1 VGKSPFMLRNP
12 SRDFQSHTKMQ
23 SQIFQGLKIVEL
35 ASVLAGPA
43 VGMFFAELGAEV
55 IKVENKTT
63 GGDTTRHWK
72 MPSEDPASAESA
84 YFYSVN
90 WGKRHVFLDLTQTT
104 DREQLMHWLNEADVV
119 ISNFKSGGAEK
130 LGLHFAELKKSNP
143 RLIYASISAYGED
156 DLRPGFDVAIQAETG
171 WMHMNGEPGS
181 PPVKMPVAL
190 MDLLAAHQLKE
201 GILVALLQRE
211 RTGKGS
217 EVTVS
222 LFDAGVA
229 SLANQA
235 TNWLNLAHLPQRIGS
250 RHPNIAP
257 YGEIFLSQDGK
268 MLIVSAGTEQQFRAL
283 CFLVDAPQIA
293 EDERFATNALRL
305 QHRDALASQL
315 QAAFRCFPVEV
326 ILERCHAASVPVA
339 PIRNLQEVFDL
350 PATQDLILEEKTEA
364 GGVSKRVRTAVF
376 KLK

>member
-1 VGKSPFMLRNP
+1 
-12 SRDFQSHTKMQ
+12 MQ
-23 SQIFQGLKIVEL
+23 HQIFQGLKVVEL

-72 MPSEDPASAESA
+72 MPGEDPNSPDSA

-90 WGKRHVFLDLTQTT
+90 WGKRHVFLDLTQAA
-104 DREQLMHWLNEADVV
+104 DREQLMHWLQDADVV
-119 ISNFKSGGAEK
+119 ISNFKKGGAAK
-130 LGLHFAELKKSNP
+130 LGLDCASLWEWNP

-171 WMHMNGEPGS
+171 WMYMNGEAGG

-211 RTGKGS
+211 RKGRGS

-222 LFDAGVA
+222 LFDSGVA

-235 TNWLNLAHLPQRIGS
+235 TNWLNLQHLPQRIGS

-257 YGEIFLSQDGK
+257 YGEVFSTKDGK

-283 CFLVDAPQIA
+283 CHLLDAPQIA
-293 EDERFATNALRL
+293 ENERFATNALRL
-305 QHRDALASQL
+305 EHRDDLASQL
-315 QAAFRCFPVEV
+315 QAAFHCFNAEV
-326 ILERCHAASVPVA
+326 ILERCQAASVPVA

-350 PATQDLILEEKTEA
+350 PAAQDLVLEEKIEA
-364 GGVSKRVRTAVF
+364 GDVSKRVRTAVF

>member
-1 VGKSPFMLRNP
+1 MMALPMTNYQLPMTNDKKMNP
-12 SRDFQSHTKMQ
+12 
-23 SQIFQGLKIVEL
+23 FQGLKVIEL

-55 IKVENKTT
+55 LKVENATT

-72 MPSEDPASAESA
+72 MPSEDPAGPASA

-90 WGKRHVFLDLTQTT
+90 WGKRHVFLDLTQAA
-104 DREQLMHWLNEADVV
+104 DRQQLMDWLKEADVV
-119 ISNFKSGGAEK
+119 ISNFKKGGAEK
-130 LGLHFAELKKSNP
+130 LGLDCVSLAQWNP

-171 WMHMNGEPGS
+171 WMHMNGEPDG
-181 PPVKMPVAL
+181 PPTKMPVAL

-201 GILVALLQRE
+201 GILVALWERE
-211 RTGKGS
+211 KNGKGR

-222 LFDAGVA
+222 LFDTGVA

-235 TNWLNLAHLPQRIGS
+235 ANWLNLRHLPQRMGS

-257 YGEIFLSQDGK
+257 YGEVFYTKDDK
-268 MLIVSAGTEQQFRAL
+268 PLIVSTGTEQQFRAL
-283 CFLVDAPQIA
+283 CGLLAVPEIA
-293 EDERFATNALRL
+293 ADGRFATNALRL
-305 QHRDALASQL
+305 QHRIALAELL
-315 QAAFRCFPVEV
+315 QAAFRALPSEL
-326 ILERCHAASVPVA
+326 ILAECHAAHVPVA
-339 PIRNLQEVFDL
+339 PIRDLAEVFELPAARELVLQEKEPDG
-350 PATQDLILEEKTEA
+350 K
-364 GGVSKRVRTAVF
+364 VSSRVRTAVF

>member
-1 VGKSPFMLRNP
+1 
-12 SRDFQSHTKMQ
+12 MQ
-23 SQIFQGLKIVEL
+23 LPIFQNLKVVEL

-55 IKVENKTT
+55 LKVENKTT

-72 MPSEDPASAESA
+72 MPSEDPKNPDSA

-90 WGKRHVFLDLTQTT
+90 WGKRHVFLDLTQSA
-104 DREQLMHWLNEADVV
+104 DRQQLMAWLKEADIV
-119 ISNFKSGGAEK
+119 ISNFKKGGAEK
-130 LGLHFAELKKSNP
+130 LGLDCVSLSQLNP

-171 WMHMNGEPGS
+171 WMHMNGESGG

-201 GILVALLQRE
+201 GVLVALLQRE
-211 RTGKGS
+211 RTGLGS

-235 TNWLNLAHLPQRIGS
+235 TNWLNLGHLPQRIGS

-257 YGEIFLSQDGK
+257 YGEIFYAQDDRP
-268 MLIVSAGTEQQFRAL
+268 LIVSAGTEQQFRAL
-283 CFLVDAPQIA
+283 CHLLGASQIA

-305 QHRDALASQL
+305 EYRDELASQL
-315 QAAFRCFPVEV
+315 QAAFRCFPAET
-326 ILERCHAASVPVA
+326 ILEKCHAAQVPVA

-350 PATQDLILEEKTEA
+350 PAAQDLILEEKTEG

-376 KLK
+376 KIKV

>member
-1 VGKSPFMLRNP
+1 MEQP
-12 SRDFQSHTKMQ
+12 
-23 SQIFQGLKIVEL
+23 IFHQLKVIEL

-43 VGMFFAELGAEV
+43 VGMFFAELGADV
-55 IKVENKTT
+55 LKVENLTT

-72 MPSEDPASAESA
+72 MPSEDPADPASA

-90 WGKRHVFLDLTQTT
+90 WGKRHVFLDLAQAT
-104 DREQLMHWLNEADVV
+104 DREQLMTWLKDADVV
-119 ISNFKSGGAEK
+119 ISNFKKGGAER
-130 LGLHFAELKKSNP
+130 LGLDFDSLVQWNP

-171 WMHMNGEPGS
+171 WMHMNGEPDG
-181 PPVKMPVAL
+181 PPTKMPVAL

-211 RTGKGS
+211 KTEKGS

-222 LFDAGVA
+222 LFDTGVA

-235 TNWLNLAHLPQRIGS
+235 ANWLNLAHLPQRMGS

-257 YGEIFLSQDGK
+257 YGEVFYTKDQK
-268 MLIVSAGTEQQFRAL
+268 PLIVSTGTEQQFRAL
-283 CFLVDAPQIA
+283 CDLLGASQIG
-293 EDERFATNALRL
+293 EDERFVTNALRL
-305 QHRDALASQL
+305 QHRDALAELL
-315 QAAFRCFPVEV
+315 QAAFKNFLSDE
-326 ILERCHAASVPVA
+326 ILEQCHAAQVPVA
-339 PIRNLQEVFDL
+339 PIRNLAEVFEL
-350 PATQDLILEEKTEA
+350 PAARDLILEEKMPD
-364 GGVSKRVRTAVF
+364 GKVSKRVKTVVF

>member
-1 VGKSPFMLRNP
+1 
-12 SRDFQSHTKMQ
+12 MQ
-23 SQIFQGLKIVEL
+23 HQIFQGLKVIEL
-35 ASVLAGPA
+35 SSVLAGPA

-72 MPSEDPASAESA
+72 MPSEDPANPDSA

-90 WGKRHVFLDLTQTT
+90 WGKQHVFLDLTQAA
-104 DREQLMHWLNEADVV
+104 DRQQLMHWLKDADVV
-119 ISNFKSGGAEK
+119 ISNFKKGGAAK
-130 LGLHFAELKKSNP
+130 LGLDCVSLAQWNP

-171 WMHMNGEPGS
+171 WMHMNGESGG

-211 RTGKGS
+211 RTGRGC

-235 TNWLNLAHLPQRIGS
+235 TNWLNLGHLPQRLGS

-257 YGEIFLSQDGK
+257 YGEVFKTQDEK

-283 CFLVDAPQIA
+283 CHLLDASQIA
-293 EDERFATNALRL
+293 ENEYFATNALRL
-305 QHRDALASQL
+305 ENRDELAAQL
-315 QAAFRCFPVEV
+315 QAAFRCFDSQT
-326 ILERCHAASVPVA
+326 ILERCHAAQVPVA

-350 PATQDLILEEKTEA
+350 PAAQDLVLEEVTKS
-364 GGVSKRVRTAVF
+364 GSVSKRVRTAVF
-376 KLK
+376 KIK

>member
-1 VGKSPFMLRNP
+1 MSFVIFAKNLFMSPFQ
-12 SRDFQSHTKMQ
+12 D
-23 SQIFQGLKIVEL
+23 LKVIEL

-43 VGMFFAELGAEV
+43 VGMFFAELGADV
-55 IKVENKTT
+55 LKVENLTT

-72 MPSEDPASAESA
+72 LPAEDPAAPDSA

-90 WGKRHVFLDLTQTT
+90 WGKRHAFLDLTQVA
-104 DREQLMHWLNEADVV
+104 DREQLMAWLKDADVV
-119 ISNFKSGGAEK
+119 ISNFKKGGAEK
-130 LGLHFAELKKSNP
+130 LGLDCVSLAQWNP

-171 WMHMNGEPGS
+171 WMHMNGEADG
-181 PPVKMPVAL
+181 PPTKMPVAL

-211 RTGKGS
+211 KTGKGG

-222 LFDAGVA
+222 LFDTGVA

-235 TNWLNLAHLPQRIGS
+235 ANWLNLAHLPQRMGS

-257 YGEIFLSQDGK
+257 YGEVFYTKDK
-268 MLIVSAGTEQQFRAL
+268 KPLIVSTGTEQQFRAL
-283 CFLVDAPQIA
+283 CQMLGVAQIP
-293 EDERFATNALRL
+293 ENERFATNALRL
-305 QHRDALASQL
+305 QHRDELAGLL
-315 QAAFRCFPVEV
+315 QAAFQNFAAAQ
-326 ILERCHAASVPVA
+326 ILEQCHAMQVPVA
-339 PIRNLQEVFDL
+339 PIRDLAEVFDL
-350 PATQDLILEEKTEA
+350 PAARDLILEEKTQA
-364 GGVSKRVRTAVF
+364 GKVSKRVRTAVF

>member
-1 VGKSPFMLRNP
+1 
-12 SRDFQSHTKMQ
+12 MQ
-23 SQIFQGLKIVEL
+23 QPIFHQLKVVEL

-55 IKVENKTT
+55 LKIENLTT

-72 MPSEDPASAESA
+72 MPSEDPADPASA
-84 YFYSVN
+84 YFHSVN
-90 WGKRHVFLDLTQTT
+90 WGKRHVFLDLAQTA
-104 DREQLMHWLNEADVV
+104 DRQQLMDWLKTADVV
-119 ISNFKSGGAEK
+119 ISNFKKGGAEK
-130 LGLHFAELKKSNP
+130 FGLDCASLAEWNP

-171 WMHMNGEPGS
+171 WMHMNGEPDS

-201 GILVALLQRE
+201 GILTALLRRE
-211 RTGKGS
+211 RTGLGG

-222 LFDAGVA
+222 LFDTGVA

-235 TNWLNLAHLPQRIGS
+235 ANWLNLAHLPQRMGS

-257 YGEIFLSQDGK
+257 YGEIFYTKNQK
-268 MLIVSAGTEQQFRAL
+268 PLIVSTGTEQQFRAL
-283 CFLVDAPQIA
+283 CQLLGASQLGEDARFL
-293 EDERFATNALRL
+293 TNALRL
-305 QHRDALASQL
+305 EHRDALAEKL
-315 QAAFRCFPVEV
+315 QAVFRNFDAGE
-326 ILERCHAASVPVA
+326 ILERCHAEQVPVA
-339 PIRNLQEVFDL
+339 PIRNLAEVFEI
-350 PATQDLILEEKTEA
+350 PAARDLILEEMSP
-364 GGVSKRVRTAVF
+364 GGRESKRVRSVVF

>member
-1 VGKSPFMLRNP
+1 MNP
-12 SRDFQSHTKMQ
+12 P
-23 SQIFQGLKIVEL
+23 IFKGLKVVEL

-72 MPSEDPASAESA
+72 MPSEDPASPDSA

-90 WGKRHVFLDLTQTT
+90 WGKQHHFLDLTQAA
-104 DREQLMHWLNEADVV
+104 DREQLMRWLNEADIV

-130 LGLHFAELKKSNP
+130 LGLHFAKLKKTNP

-171 WMHMNGEPGS
+171 WMHMNGEAGG

-257 YGEIFLSQDGK
+257 YGEVFTTQDK
-268 MLIVSAGTEQQFRAL
+268 KLLIVSAGTEQQFRAL
-283 CFLVDAPQIA
+283 CHVLGASQIA
-293 EDERFATNALRL
+293 ENERFATNALRL
-305 QHRDALASQL
+305 ENRDELASQL
-315 QAAFRCFPVEV
+315 QAAFRCFTAEV
-326 ILERCHAASVPVA
+326 ILERCQAAQVPVA
-339 PIRNLQEVFDL
+339 PIRNLQEVFKL
-350 PATQDLILEEKTEA
+350 PAAQDLVLEEKTEA

-376 KLK
+376 KVK

>member
-1 VGKSPFMLRNP
+1 
-12 SRDFQSHTKMQ
+12 MQ
-23 SQIFQGLKIVEL
+23 YQIFQGLKIVEL

-55 IKVENKTT
+55 IKVENKTK

-72 MPSEDPASAESA
+72 MPSEDPASPESA

-90 WGKRHVFLDLTQTT
+90 WGKQHVFLDLTQAA
-104 DREQLMHWLNEADVV
+104 DRQQLMNRLKEADVV
-119 ISNFKSGGAEK
+119 ISNFKKGGAAK
-130 LGLHFAELKKSNP
+130 LGLDCASLAQWNP

-171 WMHMNGEPGS
+171 WMYMNGESGG

-235 TNWLNLAHLPQRIGS
+235 TNWLNLGHLPQRIGS

-257 YGEIFLSQDGK
+257 YGEVFSTQDKK

-283 CFLVDAPQIA
+283 CHLLDAPQIA
-293 EDERFATNALRL
+293 DNERFTTNALRL
-305 QHRDALASQL
+305 ENRDELASQL
-315 QAAFRCFPVEV
+315 QAAFCCFASQT
-326 ILERCHAASVPVA
+326 ILERCHAAQVPVA

-350 PATQDLILEEKTEA
+350 PAAQDLVLEEKTEG

-376 KLK
+376 KIK

>member
-1 VGKSPFMLRNP
+1 
-12 SRDFQSHTKMQ
+12 MQ
-23 SQIFQGLKIVEL
+23 YPIFQGLKVVEL

-63 GGDTTRHWK
+63 SGDTTRHWK
-72 MPSEDPASAESA
+72 MPSEDPTSLESA

-90 WGKRHVFLDLTQTT
+90 WGKQHVFLDLTQAA
-104 DREQLMHWLNEADVV
+104 DRQQLMTWLKDADVV
-119 ISNFKSGGAEK
+119 ISNFKKGGAEK
-130 LGLHFAELKKSNP
+130 LGLDCVSLAQWNP

-171 WMHMNGEPGS
+171 WMHMNGEPGG

-211 RTGKGS
+211 RTGRGG

-257 YGEIFLSQDGK
+257 YGEIFLAQDDK
-268 MLIVSAGTEQQFRAL
+268 MLIVSAGTEQQFREL
-283 CFLVDAPQIA
+283 CHLLNAQQTA
-293 EDERFATNALRL
+293 EDERFATNAFRL

-315 QAAFRCFPVEV
+315 QAAFRCFPAEV
-326 ILERCHAASVPVA
+326 ILEKCHAASVPVA

-350 PATQDLILEEKTEA
+350 PAAQDLILEEKTEA

-376 KLK
+376 KMK